1 MRGPSRPLHAATAV
15 GATLHHGFELAAG
28 VGLVFQPYLG
38 LAGASAMWGTLFP
51 AWLVVS
57 MRGSR
62 RWDPM
67 LAFAAGMSLG
77 AAVLHFSL
85 WPWSVRRGLPWLREA
100 EGLRP
105 EHLPAYNAVLYG
117 WASLAAAALA
127 FETPRRSRVWALAG
141 FAATFPLRRTARDHF
156 RWIREEARTNPA
168 WWNRALH
175 DTTIQPSFDR

>member
-62 RWDPM
+62 RWDPL

-105 EHLPAYNAVLYG
+105 EHLRAYNSVLYG
-117 WASLAAAALA
+117 WASVAAAALA
-127 FETPRRSRVWALAG
+127 FETPRRSRGWAVAG
-141 FAATFPLRRTARDHF
+141 FAATVPLRRTARYHF
-156 RWIREEARTNPA
+156 RWLREEARTHPA
-168 WWNRALH
+168 WWNRALVEAARRPH
-175 DTTIQPSFDR
+175 HRT